1 LAKFGKLL
9 RSTA

>member
-1 LAKFGKLL
+1 LL